1 MLRCAPDSAP
11 SPSPR
16 GVRWLPGLALLVG
29 LSALAAA
36 APRPVDPAEILK
48 NADVASFSPASF
60 RARLRITAGQSPRRS
75 ASDVEIFV
83 AGETRSLVRFL
94 DPGEAGKFLLRQG
107 KELWFLSPKA
117 KPVKLAPAWRLR
129 GGASLDDL
137 LGLRWSR
144 DYRVDAHAEE
154 KDGGEIV
161 HRLDLAALAPGM
173 PYPKIRLFV
182 ARGTGL
188 PLRAEYRLP
197 SGKVASVAEFV
208 AWSDPAKRRIGKLV
222 LKDPLR
228 PLAPTDIEFLETE
241 PRSLPDGLFSLDSGE
256 ERGKLPPPAPM
267 GK

>member
-1 MLRCAPDSAP
+1 MARPRFSSAT
-11 SPSPR
+11 SAIRS
-16 GVRWLPGLALLVG
+16 LLAGLALLAAPGVAT
-29 LSALAAA
+29 SAPP
-36 APRPVDPAEILK
+36 APRPTDPAEILRK
-48 NADVASFSPASF
+48 ADVASFAPASF

-75 ASDVEIFV
+75 ASDVELFV
-83 AGETRSLVRFL
+83 SGESRSLVRFL

-154 KDGGEIV
+154 RDGGEIV
-161 HRLDLAALAPGM
+161 HRLDLVALAPGM

-182 ARGTGL
+182 SRATGL

-197 SGKVASVAEFV
+197 SGKVASVAEFA

-241 PRSLPDGLFSLDSGE
+241 PRPIPDGLFSLDSAD
-256 ERGKLPPPAPM
+256 ERGKLPPTAP
-267 GK
+267 KEK